1 MPLVRVSNGGSDL
14 VVTTIINKQAI
25 RTYSVKKDALY
36 FIVSRTTNGS
46 APSFSGASVQTIES
60 GAYSASA
67 GTGYFKFITIM
78 RALEDG
84 TVTMSYSGSFFDCLV
99 YEVTK

>member
-1 MPLVRVSNGGSDL
+1 MLFECSDL
-14 VVTTIINKQAI
+14 VVTTIINKQAT

-36 FIVSRTTNGS
+36 FIVSRTSNGG
-46 APSFSGASVQTIES
+46 APSFSGASVEVIQS
-60 GAYSASA
+60 GAYTASA

-78 RALEDG
+78 RALADG
-84 TVTMSYSGSFFDCLV
+84 TVTMNYGNVTFFDCLV